1 VLSLAV
7 SQGWSTQLDVQNT
20 FLHGVLEEEVYMRQ
34 PPGYE
39 CKEAPDYVC
48 RLYKAIYGLKH
59 APRAWYS
66 RLSMKLQQLGF
77 TPSKDDISLFFL
89 CNKDVTMFILVY
101 VDDIVVASSSQTA
114 TMALLRN
121 LEKEFALKILATSIF
136 S

>member
-1 VLSLAV
+1 
-7 SQGWSTQLDVQNT
+7 
-20 FLHGVLEEEVYMRQ
+20 MRQ

>member
-1 VLSLAV
+1 
-7 SQGWSTQLDVQNT
+7 
-20 FLHGVLEEEVYMRQ
+20 
-34 PPGYE
+34 
-39 CKEAPDYVC
+39 
-48 RLYKAIYGLKH
+48 
-59 APRAWYS
+59 
-66 RLSMKLQQLGF
+66 MKLQQLGF